1 MYIHVLNL
9 SLTCFRP
16 PSSRCVSSLLNQVT
30 QQQQQDQHP
39 EHAPNSPTSVTP
51 QILQD
56 LQAQHQERTPTTKP
70 ALQPQFNG
78 PPMTHHSIG
87 VMQSRQQPQ
96 HQNSGSPGV
105 LWDGAKHHQT
115 LHTPVKVTPGQPPD
129 LATGSL
135 FPAADQQSGSL
146 LWDGAKRHQALHKP
160 VGVTPGQPP
169 DLATGS
175 LFPAAGVGAAMPA
188 RGYPSSGVSSVAN
201 NPAAHRDWEQR
212 FDPLTGRPFYVN
224 HVTRMTSWQ
233 PPPPVASVAAT
244 GPASIPSLKKKRFG
258 MFG

>member
-1 MYIHVLNL
+1 MLNL
-9 SLTCFRP
+9 SLTCFRSLP

-30 QQQQQDQHP
+30 QQQQQDQHQDRAP
-39 EHAPNSPTSVTP
+39 ETSPTSVTP

-56 LQAQHQERTPTTKP
+56 LQAQPQERTPTTTP

-78 PPMTHHSIG
+78 LPVTHHSIG
-87 VMQSRQQPQ
+87 DMQSRQQPQ
-96 HQNSGSPGV
+96 HQHSGSPGV
-105 LWDGAKHHQT
+105 LWDGARHHQT

-135 FPAADQQSGSL
+135 FPAADQQSGSQGL
-146 LWDGAKRHQALHKP
+146 LWDGAKRHQALHTP
-160 VGVTPGQPP
+160 VKVTPGQPP

-175 LFPAAGVGAAMPA
+175 LFPAAGVGAARPA
-188 RGYPSSGVSSVAN
+188 GGYPSSGVGVAN
-201 NPAAHRDWEQR
+201 NPAAHRDWEQH
-212 FDPLTGRPFYVN
+212 FDPSTSRAYYVN

-233 PPPPVASVAAT
+233 PPPPVATVSAT
-244 GPASIPSLKKKRFG
+244 GPASIPSRKKKRFG